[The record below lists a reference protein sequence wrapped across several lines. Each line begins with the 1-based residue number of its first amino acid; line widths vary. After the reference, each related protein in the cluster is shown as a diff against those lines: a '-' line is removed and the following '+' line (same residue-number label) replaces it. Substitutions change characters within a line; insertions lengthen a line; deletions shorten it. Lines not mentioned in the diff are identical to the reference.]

1 MNDSQF
7 RRAQLRKAATGIDG
21 LDAIMEGGLPAGRP
35 TLLCGA
41 AGCGKT
47 NSEYTASEAATP
59 ASGAPPWP
67 APPNPMALTRTAGL
81 VPERAEFLEYHVHA
95 HLDVFVNGK
104 PVRVPAGIGI
114 NIKDPGV
121 KSAPLADGTP
131 SYGGIELCRKVCISP
146 LHTHDDTGILHTET
160 KTVQPNRLGQFFTEW
175 GVRLGRNCVGGY
187 CRPSNIE
194 FYVNGNRYQGDPRA
208 ILLTDRKQI
217 AIVIGTPPKKIPK
230 TADLSN
236 A

>member
-1 MNDSQF
+1 MAL
-7 RRAQLRKAATGIDG
+7 RAAVVCA
-21 LDAIMEGGLPAGRP
+21 
-35 TLLCGA
+35 LLA
-41 AGCGKT
+41 LAVAGCGKA

-59 ASGAPPWP
+59 ASGAAPWP

-81 VPERAEFLEYHVHA
+81 VPERAEVLEYHVHA

-175 GVRLGRNCVGGY
+175 AVRLTPECVGGF
-187 CRPSNIE
+187 CKPEAPIAI
-194 FYVNGNRYQGDPRA
+194 FVDGKRYTDDPRE
-208 ILLTDRKQI
+208 IELSDLREI
-217 AIVIGTPPKKIPK
+217 AIVIGSTPDSIP
-230 TADLSN
+230 SEFPQ
-236 A
+236 

>member
-1 MNDSQF
+1 MAL
-7 RRAQLRKAATGIDG
+7 RAAVVCA
-21 LDAIMEGGLPAGRP
+21 
-35 TLLCGA
+35 LLALAA

-114 NIKDPGV
+114 NFKDPGV

-175 GVRLGRNCVGGY
+175 AVRLTPECVGGF
-187 CRPSNIE
+187 CKPEAPIAI
-194 FYVNGNRYQGDPRA
+194 FVDGKRYTDDPRE
-208 ILLTDRKQI
+208 IELSDMREI
-217 AIVIGTPPKKIPK
+217 AIVIGSTPDSIP
-230 TADLSN
+230 SEFPQ
-236 A
+236 

>member
-1 MNDSQF
+1 MAL
-7 RRAQLRKAATGIDG
+7 RAAVVCA
-21 LDAIMEGGLPAGRP
+21 
-35 TLLCGA
+35 LLA
-41 AGCGKT
+41 LAVAGCGKA

-59 ASGAPPWP
+59 ASGAAPWP

-175 GVRLGRNCVGGY
+175 AVRLTPECVGGF
-187 CRPSNIE
+187 CKPEAPIAI
-194 FYVNGNRYQGDPRA
+194 FVDGKRYTDDPRE
-208 ILLTDRKQI
+208 IELSDMREI
-217 AIVIGTPPKKIPK
+217 AIVIGSTPDSIP
-230 TADLSN
+230 SEFPQ
-236 A
+236 